1 MPADDLFDPVL
12 LVNQNDS
19 RLIACR
25 LRFLELRVSNDYDFI
40 PNRAE
45 SGCWSIQANHPG
57 TCFSRDYVSFKSL
70 TVVYVN
76 HLNLL
81 IRQNSGCVEQV
92 AVYGEASLIIKL
104 GLCNSGSVNLGFT

>member
-12 LVNQNDS
+12 LVNQNDG

-25 LRFLELRVSNDYDFI
+25 LGFLELRVSNDYDFI

-57 TCFSRDYVSFKSL
+57 TCLSRDYVGFKSF
-70 TVVYVN
+70 TVVDVDY
-76 HLNLL
+76 LDLL
-81 IRQNSGCVEQV
+81 IGQNPGCVEQV
-92 AVYGEASLIIKL
+92 AVYGEAPLIIEL